1 MKTNNRNAVI
11 GIYLFLRG
19 EAIITA
25 EAGVRRLASVY
36 GSPNNVG
43 LFLGRCIPFALAYML
58 TFADK
63 YRQIAAALALG
74 VMLLAVALTQSVGA
88 LLFSVP
94 VGIAVVLLLSW
105 RWKAVPVLAGL
116 AVIGLVTVV
125 GLSQVSTRFSN
136 LLDLSDGTN
145 FIRLRIWESSLD
157 IILDYPITGLGLDQF
172 LYAFSGH
179 YIRPDAIFDPDLSHP
194 HNIVFDFWIRLG
206 FAGAVLLVMMQV
218 IYWRKMWKAYNES
231 NDKVWRV
238 LVVGAMGSM
247 AALVVHGL
255 IDNSVFVDDL
265 VYVFMLLLAIAA
277 HTIHDYSVVDSDRSF

>member
-1 MKTNNRNAVI
+1 MPI
-11 GIYLFLRG
+11 G
-19 EAIITA
+19 
-25 EAGVRRLASVY
+25 V
-36 GSPNNVG
+36 
-43 LFLGRCIPFALAYML
+43 
-58 TFADK
+58 
-63 YRQIAAALALG
+63 
-74 VMLLAVALTQSVGA
+74 
-88 LLFSVP
+88 
-94 VGIAVVLLLSW
+94 AVVLLLSW

-157 IILDYPITGLGLDQF
+157 IIRDYPITGLGLDQF